1 MPASLMQTTQG
12 FTSSFLSIT
21 SNATVMNAM
30 SAPKKE
36 IKSCVTKSMLHTPH
50 NLFDFHDLASFRR
63 GIFCAREKGLRMIQP
78 LCRQS
83 WCGAGAPCAPCHKG
97 REDVLLYS
105 DSSAIH
111 FSSKDHFHQWN
122 LLHLHCIIYPQ

>member
-36 IKSCVTKSMLHTPH
+36 IKSCVTKSMLH
-50 NLFDFHDLASFRR
+50 NLTTCLISMTWLRLEGAYFVPERKDL
-63 GIFCAREKGLRMIQP
+63 G
-78 LCRQS
+78 
-83 WCGAGAPCAPCHKG
+83 
-97 REDVLLYS
+97 
-105 DSSAIH
+105 
-111 FSSKDHFHQWN
+111 
-122 LLHLHCIIYPQ
+122 